1 MGDTEIDAEDIMFGC
16 FQHTRR
22 FLKDPAYN
30 TIGVTLQRE
39 NENNET
45 GYILCDTRG
54 VPRVVCFGGM
64 KKTPEMNP
72 GQRLR
77 YFVYPTHAVNG
88 WVSFKIYLRKN
99 CRAKL
104 KPVYEA
110 ANRSFEGLWTAPGKG
125 ISVRSPGVECHVL
138 LKISQ
143 KPSDTENSRETF
155 PPLCFSYTGGSK
167 EFPDSKWDVSKY
179 NEKEQ
184 VVRYVHTKK
193 CVLEVNEVRGNK
205 DVRIGVWW
213 DPRG

>member
-143 KPSDTENSRETF
+143 KPSDTENSLETF
-155 PPLCFSYTGGSK
+155 PPLCSPIRVGPQISQTQNGTSASTTK
-167 EFPDSKWDVSKY
+167 RNKLCVTCIPRSACSKWIKSAGT
-179 NEKEQ
+179 
-184 VVRYVHTKK
+184 RTS
-193 CVLEVNEVRGNK
+193 
-205 DVRIGVWW
+205 
-213 DPRG
+213 